1 MARPASLL
9 LSSSLACAALVA
21 PMVARAQ
28 SRSPRIVV
36 AAFNGERAAVTRS
49 LVARVLANHVG
60 EIELVSQG
68 EYAAAAGRVGAGDR
82 LDEAT
87 AMALARELRV
97 DAMVVG
103 TMERQNNLWHLRL
116 RVLRARDGRSAASAT
131 WEFERPEE
139 LNALGNEMWEQ
150 LHGAFQVDPTV
161 SQTPAAPRGGDG
173 EVPVERTPREEV
185 AAPAA
190 GAPPE
195 APTPGLGWLWMQLG
209 GGLAGRVWRIPL
221 LGETTP
227 RGYENTAFGEIRAA
241 AAAYYR
247 LNNNRLG
254 VGVEAALGIPL
265 GLSSQGR
272 SATGRTVAISTSA
285 VELHFGAS
293 LAVRPTNGGMM
304 RAFVGMVYHQF
315 SVDTASLSPE
325 MRLAPVTYVG
335 LRVAG
340 EGTLPVVA
348 RRDFEF
354 GVIFGG
360 ELRFVALGSE
370 VKEAFGVNPGATLGF
385 GSWFGLSFRA
395 DRAAPG
401 LGFRLTAEFM
411 RYATDFAGP
420 ARVGPAAE
428 SVDDYTRFLLSVV
441 YALGTDRAPR
451 PSPADAYVDPNA
463 PAGTPPDGEQ
473 SGTRPA
479 GDPFGSR

>member
-1 MARPASLL
+1 MARLASLL
-9 LSSSLACAALVA
+9 LSSSCACAVLAAPFVA
-21 PMVARAQ
+21 QAQ
-28 SRSPRIVV
+28 SRAPRIVV

-49 LVARVLANHVG
+49 LVASMLANHVG

-87 AMALARELRV
+87 AMSLARDLRV

-103 TMERQNNLWHLRL
+103 TMERQGTTWRLRL
-116 RVLRARDGRSAASAT
+116 RVLRARDGRSAASAS

-150 LHGAFQVDPTV
+150 LHGAFQVDPSI
-161 SQTPAAPRGGDG
+161 SQSAAPTRSGGDT
-173 EVPVERTPREEV
+173 PVERTPPEESV
-185 AAPAA
+185 TPAPSATA
-190 GAPPE
+190 E
-195 APTPGLGWLWMQLG
+195 APTPGLGWLWMQVG

-227 RGYENTAFGEIRAA
+227 RGYENTAFGEIRAVL
-241 AAAYYR
+241 AAYYR

-272 SATGRTVAISTSA
+272 STTGRTVAIPTSA
-285 VELHFGAS
+285 LELHFGAS
-293 LAVRPTNGGMM
+293 LAMRPTNGGMM
-304 RAFVGMVYHQF
+304 RAFVGMIYHQF
-315 SVDTASLSPE
+315 SIDTGPLSPE

-335 LRVAG
+335 LRIAG

-385 GSWFGLSFRA
+385 GTWFGLGFRA

-451 PSPADAYVDPNA
+451 RAPTDTYVDTGASTSA
-463 PAGTPPDGEQ
+463 PPEGEQ